1 MKNFILHQQ
10 PHLIRIMATIDSL
23 DLATLTNNPQSI
35 AEALEDVLET
45 TSGNIGS
52 LKTSAQNDHD
62 AIETLLSNTNTEEYH
77 ITTGFSN
84 GYSAY
89 SWHSTS
95 TDDEGVRIRKMGA
108 LYLVD
113 IAIIK
118 EQGVGYFYDVTVMN
132 VGNNITK
139 PSNTVKLGMGFYGY
153 ADDDNVFFTP
163 KLDTNGDLKLSGYSA
178 DATNTIIFASF
189 MGIDV

>member
-1 MKNFILHQQ
+1 
-10 PHLIRIMATIDSL
+10 MATIDSL

-52 LKTSAQNDHD
+52 LKTSAQNDHDAIEDLRTSAQNDHD